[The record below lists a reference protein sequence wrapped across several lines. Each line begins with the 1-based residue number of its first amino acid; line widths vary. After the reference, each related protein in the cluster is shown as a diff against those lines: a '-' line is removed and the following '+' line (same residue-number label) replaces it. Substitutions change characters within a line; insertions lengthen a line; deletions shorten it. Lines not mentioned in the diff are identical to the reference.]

1 MVSHMRNLVPVS
13 LLSAMVGSVAGSLIV
28 LAYLFASHP
37 DPEYSPEVY
46 DVLLYAFLVLM
57 SLFGTIPGCLLVGIP
72 SVIVTNN
79 LAPGAPFR
87 ASTLLVCGA
96 VFTWVFVLGW
106 PATMLFEIS
115 YADILL
121 LSPYAFCSAVALAYL
136 VNRKMEA

>member
-1 MVSHMRNLVPVS
+1 M
-13 LLSAMVGSVAGSLIV
+13 AGSVAGSLIV
-28 LAYLFASHP
+28 LACLFATHSDEP
-37 DPEYSPEVY
+37 LWY
-46 DVLLYAFLVLM
+46 D
-57 SLFGTIPGCLLVGIP
+57 SRLFLVGIP
-72 SVIVTNN
+72 SVIVTKN
-79 LAPGAPFR
+79 LVPGAPFR

-136 VNRKMEA
+136 VNRTMEA

>member
-1 MVSHMRNLVPVS
+1 M
-13 LLSAMVGSVAGSLIV
+13 
-28 LAYLFASHP
+28 LAYLFATHP
-37 DPEYSPEVY
+37 DPEYSLDAY
-46 DVLLYAFLVLM
+46 DVLFYAFLVLM
-57 SLFGTIPGCLLVGIP
+57 SLFGTIPGCFLVGIP
-72 SVIVTNN
+72 SVIVTNY